1 MTQSKV
7 VSERSTHS
15 EFQDIPQDQQKYTK
29 LLDPREFLQLLLFAN
44 QQKRSNSKSLLKR
57 IALKKQ

>member
-15 EFQDIPQDQQKYTK
+15 EFQDIPQDQQKYYK
-29 LLDPREFLQLLLFAN
+29 VIRP
-44 QQKRSNSKSLLKR
+44 KR
-57 IALKKQ
+57 ISSIATLCKPTKKIKFEVSYSR